1 MRQQLAAYLN
11 NAVFS
16 TLLAVVVLIPLL
28 FTPLTTEFY
37 ETPKLILL
45 TVAVLVLLSVWSLSW
60 IVEGKVIF
68 TRTPLD
74 LSLLLLLIVVLI
86 STFLSE
92 SRNVAIFGN
101 FPRIHGSAV
110 SWVGYIL
117 FYFVLASN
125 LKGQSHIKTM
135 LYGLLGA
142 AGVLSLISLFSYF
155 SLFLP
160 FAFAKVVNFTPSGS
174 SFSTTAVL
182 ALLLPVLTISIV
194 RPDRFLSPVIAVV
207 LATLFSLTI
216 ALTGTPSTQAAAI
229 IGLLLVILASQRSD
243 LKEGL
248 KFLAIPI
255 VITLIIAGLSYVS
268 LGKKPNPLMQKRVD
282 FPREVQLSAYDSWV
296 VSATS
301 FRDAPFF
308 GSGPSTYLF
317 NFTSYKPVSFN
328 NSQYWNMRFDSA
340 FNEYLQVWGTL
351 GGLGLLAFLFF
362 SAVIVAFAVKGLKH
376 KDNNLVLGLSVT
388 TLVAIVLLLLH
399 TSTPVLM
406 VSMFAL
412 FAILMG
418 LYKNGGKVKE
428 LSLGIKASEL
438 KKMDGIPGSGTAL
451 NYVGS
456 GDILPVILF
465 IPILILILIAL
476 YQTYNTVASDFYHRK
491 ALNAAQK
498 NALDTYNYLVK
509 AENLNP
515 RIDLYRV
522 DLAQT
527 NFALANSIAINKGPS
542 ESSPGGSLT
551 DQDKA
556 NIQQLLSQSIAEAR
570 NATALSPRSA
580 INWEILG
587 SIYRQITGVA
597 QNALEFSLE
606 AYGRAVGLDPYNPL
620 LRMNVG
626 GIYYS
631 VKNYDLAIRF
641 FSDTVNLKPDFA
653 NGWYNL
659 SIALRDKGDLQGAQ
673 QAAERVVS
681 LLQKDINSPDYKTA
695 SEYLSDLK
703 ARIATGS
710 AKESQIT
717 PPAASQNGAL
727 QQKDLPQ
734 VEIDQLKNTPQVA
747 TPPAVK
753 R

>member
-1 MRQQLAAYLN
+1 MRNKLTAYLN
-11 NAVFS
+11 NVIFAI
-16 TLLAVVVLIPLL
+16 LLSVVVLTPLL
-28 FTPLTTEFY
+28 FSSLTTEFF
-37 ETPKLILL
+37 EAPKLILL
-45 TVAVLVLLSVWSLSW
+45 VTATLLLLVVWSLNW
-60 IVEGKVIF
+60 IIEGKVVI

-110 SWVGYIL
+110 SWVTYIL
-117 FYFVLASN
+117 FFYVLSSN
-125 LKGQSHIKTM
+125 LKGQIHVKTL
-135 LYGLLGA
+135 LYALLGA
-142 AGVLSLISLFSYF
+142 AGVLSLVSLFSYF

-160 FAFAKVVNFTPSGS
+160 FAFAKAVNFTPAGS
-174 SFSTTAVL
+174 SFSASAVL
-182 ALLLPVLTISIV
+182 ALLLPVLTVSII

-207 LATLFSLTI
+207 LTTLFLLTI
-216 ALTGTPSTQAAAI
+216 ALAGTPATQAAAI
-229 IGLLLVILASQRSD
+229 IGVLLVLIVSNKPDVKRA
-243 LKEGL
+243 L
-248 KFLAIPI
+248 KFLAIPVVATLVI
-255 VITLIIAGLSYVS
+255 VVLSYTS
-268 LGKKPNPLMQKRVD
+268 FGSKSNPLMQKRVD
-282 FPREVQLSAYDSWV
+282 FPREIQLSPVDSWV

-301 FRDAPFF
+301 FRDSPFF

-328 NSQYWNMRFDSA
+328 NGKHWNIRFDSG
-340 FNEYLQVWGTL
+340 FNEYLQVLGTL

-362 SAVIVAFAVKGLKH
+362 TAAVISFAVKGLKH
-376 KDNNLVLGLSVT
+376 KDNNLVIGLSVT
-388 TLVAIVLLLLH
+388 ALTGIVLLLLH
-399 TSTPVLM
+399 PSTPVFM
-406 VSMFAL
+406 VAL
-412 FAILMG
+412 LSLLAVLMG

-438 KKMDGIPGSGTAL
+438 KKMDGIPGTGTAL

-465 IPILILILIAL
+465 IPILILVLIAL
-476 YQTYNTVASDFYHRK
+476 YQTYNTAVSDFYHRK
-491 ALNAAQK
+491 ALLSAQK
-498 NALDTYNYLVK
+498 SALDTYNFLVA

-527 NFALANSIAINKGPS
+527 NFALANAIAVNKGPN
-542 ESSPGGSLT
+542 EASPEGSLT
-551 DQDKA
+551 DQDKN
-556 NIQQLLSQSIAEAR
+556 NIQQLLSQSIAEAK
-570 NATALSPRSA
+570 NATILSPRSA
-580 INWEILG
+580 ANWEILG

-597 QNALEFSLE
+597 ENALQFSLD
-606 AYGRAVGLDPYNPL
+606 AYGRAIGLDPYNPL
-620 LRMNVG
+620 LRLNVG

-681 LLQKDINSPDYKTA
+681 LLQKDTNSPDFKTA

-734 VEIDQLKNTPQVA
+734 VEIDQLKNTPKAA

-753 R
+753 K